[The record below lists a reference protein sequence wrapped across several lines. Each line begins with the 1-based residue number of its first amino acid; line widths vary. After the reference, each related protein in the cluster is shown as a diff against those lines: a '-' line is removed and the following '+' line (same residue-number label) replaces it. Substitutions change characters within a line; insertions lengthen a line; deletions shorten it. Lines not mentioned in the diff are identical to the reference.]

1 MISWLSAHTALG
13 PFFDGLLQGAATTLI
28 ASSLAFLVGLGLGVL
43 LLLLRVAAGPI
54 GRCAVM
60 VYVSA
65 IRGTPLLIQLLIAY
79 FVVPGLIGISLTPLE
94 AGILALSFN
103 TAAYISEILRGA
115 LTSIPRGQ
123 VAAAQALGMRAHQKW
138 RYVLLPQMFHR
149 SIPPLTN
156 EYTVLLK
163 ASSLLSIIAVSE
175 LATVARNATLQSDLP
190 LQVFSATAVVY
201 FLILLCASSISR
213 LIERRLAKVMPNAH

>member
-1 MISWLSAHTALG
+1 
-13 PFFDGLLQGAATTLI
+13 
-28 ASSLAFLVGLGLGVL
+28 
-43 LLLLRVAAGPI
+43 
-54 GRCAVM
+54 
-60 VYVSA
+60 
-65 IRGTPLLIQLLIAY
+65 
-79 FVVPGLIGISLTPLE
+79 
-94 AGILALSFN
+94 
-103 TAAYISEILRGA
+103 
-115 LTSIPRGQ
+115 
-123 VAAAQALGMRAHQKW
+123 
-138 RYVLLPQMFHR
+138 MFHR

>member
-1 MISWLSAHTALG
+1 MTSWLSAHTALG
-13 PFFDGLLQGAATTLI
+13 PFFDGLLQGAATTFI
-28 ASSLAFLVGLGLGVL
+28 ASSLAFFIGLGLGVL

-54 GRCAVM
+54 CRYAVM

-94 AGILALSFN
+94 AGILALSLN

-123 VAAAQALGMRAHQKW
+123 VSAAQALGMRAHQKW
-138 RYVLLPQMFHR
+138 RYVLLPQMFNL

-175 LATVARNATLQSDLP
+175 LATVARDATLQSDLP
-190 LQVFSATAVVY
+190 LQVFSATAIVY

-213 LIERRLAKVMPNAH
+213 LIERRIAKVMPNVH

>member
-1 MISWLSAHTALG
+1 MMTWLNEQGALT
-13 PFFDGLLQGAATTLI
+13 PFLEGLLQGAVTTILV
-28 ASSLAFLVGLGLGVL
+28 SSLAFLIGLGLGVM
-43 LLLLRVAAGPI
+43 LLLLRVAGGKIACGL
-54 GRCAVM
+54 VM

-65 IRGTPLLIQLLIAY
+65 IRGTPLLIQLMIAY
-79 FVVPGLIGISLTPLE
+79 FVLPTLLGITLTPLE
-94 AGILALSFN
+94 AGILALSLN

-123 VAAAQALGMRAHQKW
+123 VSAAQALGMRAHQKW
-138 RYVLLPQMFHR
+138 RYVLLPQVFNR
-149 SIPPLTN
+149 SVPPLTN

-175 LATVARNATLQSDLP
+175 LATLARNATLQSDLP
-190 LQVFSATAVVY
+190 LQVFSATAIVY

-213 LIERRLAKVMPNAH
+213 LIERRIAKVMPNAH